1 MAMPFACTGEIYQ
14 VQGSQ
19 LRIYDPITS
28 TYLDVGAP
36 TVPYN
41 ATGFNTLDNFAY
53 GVRVGGPGAGNVIRI
68 NNDGTIQTVFSISVP
83 SNSGDV
89 DDNNGLYLRLNTS
102 ADPLRS
108 YARVDLATGD
118 VTNFTVTG
126 SVIGTGDLVFI
137 RNGGVPFLVAF
148 TTGNAMLINLDTNVA
163 ETRTVAGLPGLANGA
178 SWTDAN
184 GRIFAFDNNTGDIYE
199 IFDLFTATPS
209 AAFAGQGDPSQSN
222 DGFSCPQAA
231 FPNLPP
237 VAEDDNFETPFET
250 PITRNLLI
258 DNGNGADFDP
268 EATALTAETTAVSGP
283 ANGTVTI
290 TAGGVMTY
298 TPDPGFFGTDTFV
311 YRVSDLTGLTDTAT
325 VTITVPAPP
334 IDLLTVKTLASG
346 DTSPEVGDTVTFEIE
361 VTNNGPADAT
371 GVSLT
376 DLLPAG
382 LTATGN
388 NGTVTAGIYN
398 AGTGLWTIGTLS
410 NGATESISLEGTV
423 DVGQD
428 GLRITNT
435 TTAATGDQD
444 DPTNTGNDLNEQ
456 VAVFPLSIIAND
468 DNSDDIVSNVGS
480 ANALNV
486 FDGDTRDNIPLDP
499 TTATVAVAAGS
510 SLPTGV
516 NFDTATGIVS
526 VDAGLIPGDLSFDYE
541 ICEIALPSNCDTAT
555 ATVTIIATPIDANND
570 EVFGIVGLNGAIAA
584 LNAFTADTFGGVAAT
599 AANTTLAVAAGSTV
613 PTGLSFNTATGDV
626 DVAAGT
632 PAGNY
637 SFNYELCE
645 IAEPANCDIATIS
658 VEIVAA
664 AINAVDDDPPA
675 VGGTAGNVNVG
686 NVLTNDTL
694 DGAAADPTD
703 VTLNVVVA
711 ATAVSL
717 GDPVPVL
724 DPATGVISVPPNTP
738 ADTYTITYRIC
749 ETINPMNCSFG
760 DITVVVTASADLV
773 TVKILSSGDATPEE
787 GDTVSFEITVTNNGS
802 AQATNV
808 SLTDSLPS
816 GLTATGNNGSVTAGT
831 YDAGTGIWT
840 LGTLDNGAS
849 ATLTIEGTVDVGE
862 GGNTITNT
870 TTAASGD
877 EPDPTTTGDDLQEAV
892 TVGDG
897 ADLVTVKTL
906 SSGDATPEE
915 GDTVSFEITVTNNGS
930 AQATNVSL
938 TDSLP
943 SGLTATGNNGSV
955 TAGTYDAGTGIWTLG
970 TLDNGASATLTI
982 EGTVDVGEG
991 GNTITNTTTAA
1002 SGDEPDPTTT
1012 GDDLQEVVTIGDG
1025 ADLVTVKTLSSGDA
1039 TPEEGDTVSFEITVT
1054 NNGSA
1059 QATNV
1064 SLTDSLPS
1072 GLTATGNNGSVT
1084 AGTYDAGTGIWTLG
1098 TLDNGASATLTI
1110 EGTVDVGEGG
1120 NTITNTTTAASGD
1133 EPDPTT
1139 TGDDL
1144 QEAVTIGD
1152 GADLVTVKTLSSGDA
1167 TPEEGDTV
1175 SFEITVTNNGSAQAT
1190 NVSLTDSL
1198 PSGLTATGNN
1208 GSVTAGTYDA
1218 GTGIWTLG
1226 TLDNGASATLTIEGT
1241 VDVGEGGNTI
1251 TNTTTAASG
1260 DEPDPT
1266 TTGDDLQE
1274 AVTVELNEIE
1284 ALDDTFENVNGA
1296 TGAIT
1301 AGNPYSN
1308 DTLNGSAVD
1317 PADITGSVV
1326 TPAAPMTPGAPV
1338 PTMDTDTGVVSVP
1351 PGTPAGTYTIE
1362 YEICEN
1368 TVPGNCATGTI
1379 TVVVDAAPIETLADE
1394 FDLIDSTDGDPAA
1407 GNAYDNDTLNGIA
1420 VDPADITGTVI
1431 TAAIPVSPG
1440 APVPVLDTDTGN
1452 VSVASGTPA
1461 GTYTIEYEICENLN
1475 PGNCSPNTIT
1485 IIVDPPLAGVSG
1497 IVFLDADGD
1506 ETYDQEE
1513 EDLLRDWIVEVRDA
1527 EGNLAATVRTD
1538 DNGFY
1543 SVEDLSL
1550 GIYEISFRN
1559 PVNGVLYGTI
1569 EGLELLTGNVII
1581 DQNLPVDPSGV
1592 FYDAITREPVAGVA
1606 VSFVA
1611 QNDSPLPADCFVDPS
1626 QQDQLTDADG
1636 FYRFDIVPGAASAC
1650 PSGETEY
1657 RIVFDAPGDFGDH
1670 PSTIIAPQAGALNP
1684 PQGAGSFL
1692 VAAQD
1697 TAPVAA
1703 DDTTYYLRF
1712 IIASGD
1718 RDVIHNHIPLDP
1730 FTSRA
1735 SLIVSKTS
1743 TKRTASVGDL
1753 IPYTVTVRNT
1763 ENIPYSGVDIVD
1775 LIPPGFRYV
1784 VDTSFV
1790 NDESDE
1796 PEINGREL
1804 RWINQTIAA
1813 DSSAVYKFVMVVGAG
1828 VTDGERTNIA
1838 FVEDSVDG
1846 SEMSNRGQ
1854 ATVSIVASSVF
1865 DCAEIIGKVF
1875 NDDDADG
1882 YQDDGESGVAGVR
1895 LANVNGELITT
1906 DEYGRYHITCAAVPD
1921 ARIGSNYVLKLDK
1934 RSLPTGYSVT
1944 SENPRAIRLTR
1955 GKIAKLNF
1963 GVKQADTVVL
1973 SLDARAFVPNSVSLK
1988 PRFRT
1993 QLGAIKDQT
2002 DHKNPLVRVDYR
2014 RARDEDAQVAKARV
2028 EAVAAAISRVFE
2040 ESSDGSL
2047 PTVQTNLVL
2056 SSEVQDRE

>member
-184 GRIFAFDNNTGDIYE
+184 GRIFAFDNNTGDIFE

-250 PITRNLLI
+250 AITRNLLI

-268 EATALTAETTAVSGP
+268 EATVLTAETTAVSGP
-283 ANGTVTI
+283 ANGSVTI

-361 VTNNGPADAT
+361 VTNNGPADAS

-486 FDGDTRDNIPLDP
+486 FDGDTLDNIPLDP

-510 SLPTGV
+510 SLPAGV

-526 VDAGLIPGDLSFDYE
+526 VDPGLIPGDLSFDYE

-773 TVKILSSGDATPEE
+773 TVKTLSSGDATPEE

-816 GLTATGNNGSVTAGT
+816 GLTATGNNGTVTAGT

-877 EPDPTTTGDDLQEAV
+877 EPDPTTA
-892 TVGDG
+892 
-897 ADLVTVKTL
+897 
-906 SSGDATPEE
+906 
-915 GDTVSFEITVTNNGS
+915 
-930 AQATNVSL
+930 
-938 TDSLP
+938 
-943 SGLTATGNNGSV
+943 
-955 TAGTYDAGTGIWTLG
+955 
-970 TLDNGASATLTI
+970 
-982 EGTVDVGEG
+982 
-991 GNTITNTTTAA
+991 
-1002 SGDEPDPTTT
+1002 
-1012 GDDLQEVVTIGDG
+1012 
-1025 ADLVTVKTLSSGDA
+1025 
-1039 TPEEGDTVSFEITVT
+1039 
-1054 NNGSA
+1054 
-1059 QATNV
+1059 
-1064 SLTDSLPS
+1064 
-1072 GLTATGNNGSVT
+1072 
-1084 AGTYDAGTGIWTLG
+1084 
-1098 TLDNGASATLTI
+1098 
-1110 EGTVDVGEGG
+1110 
-1120 NTITNTTTAASGD
+1120 
-1133 EPDPTT
+1133 
-1139 TGDDL
+1139 GDDL

-1208 GSVTAGTYDA
+1208 GTVTAGTYDAGTGIWTLGTLDNGASATLTIEGTVDVGEGGNTITNTTTAASGDEPDPTTAGDDLQEAVTIGDGADLVTVKTLSSGDATPEEGDTVSFEITVTNNGSAQATNVSLTDSLPSGLTATGNNGTVTAGTYDA

-1274 AVTVELNEIE
+1274 VVTVELNEIE
-1284 ALDDTFENVNGA
+1284 VLDDTFENVNGA

-1317 PADITGSVV
+1317 PADITGSVI

-1775 LIPPGFRYV
+1775 LIPPGFKYV

-2002 DHKNPLVRVDYR
+2002 DHENPLVRVDYR